1 MDNLLIINT
10 SEEDN
15 DKITLESND
24 NISIMVSDDETQTHE
39 IINNVSTK
47 SSNSQKSIDDS
58 FFNIYELM

>member
-47 SSNSQKSIDDS
+47 VAIHKNLLMIPFSI
-58 FFNIYELM
+58 YQLM